1 MRIVTVNVPVSYLK
15 LIDSLTGETGL
26 YPSRS
31 ELIRVA
37 VRDFL
42 IRELDAAK
50 SFIKFQQNQNSVVE
64 TAAKEIEDSVVRV
77 LVEENSMEGITEFKT
92 YRVVKKE
99 SKGKVENRV

>member
-1 MRIVTVNVPVSYLK
+1 MRIITVNLPVSYLK
-15 LIDSLTGETGL
+15 VIDSLTGNKGL

-50 SFIKFQQNQNSVVE
+50 SFIKFQQNQNTVVD
-64 TAAKEIEDSVVRV
+64 TTNQIIDNSVVRV
-77 LVEENSMEGITEFKT
+77 PLEENSIEGITEYKT
-92 YRVVKKE
+92 YRIITK
-99 SKGKVENRV
+99 